1 MTQVLDIILNTM
13 SADDLTKASVAIVLI
28 YCFRNI
34 PVSTLH
40 YNDVIMNA
48 SLAFVRGIHRSPV
61 NSLHKWPITRKMSPL
76 DDVIMGT
83 INHAS
88 VASSIGISVIILK
101 KGVWGLFK
109 YEDIILP
116 VYEFP
121 L

>member
-48 SLAFVRGIHRSPV
+48 MASQ
-61 NSLHKWPITRKMSPL
+61 IT
-76 DDVIMGT
+76 
-83 INHAS
+83 
-88 VASSIGISVIILK
+88 SISI
-101 KGVWGLFK
+101 
-109 YEDIILP
+109 
-116 VYEFP
+116 VYSTV
-121 L
+121 